1 MFYIIDKCDGAPL
14 KFSFKTASKAN
25 GYAKKHLPR
34 DKVRLWGEEP
44 QSWSSIRYYVT
55 RR

>member
-1 MFYIIDKCDGAPL
+1 MFYIIDKHNGSTL
-14 KFSFKTASKAN
+14 EFKFKSASKAN
-25 GYAKKHLPR
+25 KYAKKHLPR